1 MLFSNLQPAVACT
14 LYKLNFFTIRP
25 AMLLG
30 IECWAIKK
38 QRSNMFIK
46 CVYQNEIVK
55 MDKRKYNERQDLK

>member
-1 MLFSNLQPAVACT
+1 
-14 LYKLNFFTIRP
+14 
-25 AMLLG
+25 MLLG